1 MSTNRVKVMK
11 IEDKS
16 FESIDENMY
25 RQSFH
30 RFCDGLCEEILLF
43 LPINDKIRLEC
54 VSKQFKRCLV
64 KRQTILEISDNVL
77 SRNNFK
83 DCLLRSTIDI
93 LGRKIPI
100 FNLKWRKLIKVVK
113 KFTFINEIRINKKGL
128 SKLARENA
136 LYIINAF
143 CHQIKSMEF
152 LFGSL
157 SSIYIDLFAVKFGDN
172 IKEIKMV
179 CYKRDKR
186 NNRCKCCDNILQF
199 FNISCNKKCN
209 VKSIYKNLLED

>member
-1 MSTNRVKVMK
+1 MSVKVMK
-11 IEDKS
+11 TENSFDFSIEN
-16 FESIDENMY
+16 IY

-30 RFCDGLCEEILLF
+30 RFCDDLCEEILLF

-54 VSKQFKRCLV
+54 VSKQFKRCLI

-83 DCLLRSTIDI
+83 DCLLRRNINI
-93 LGRKIPI
+93 LGSKIPI
-100 FNLKWRKLIKVVK
+100 FDLRWRKLVKVVK
-113 KFTFINEIRINKKGL
+113 KFKFINEIKINKKGL

-136 LYIINAF
+136 LYIINSF
-143 CHQIKSMEF
+143 CHQIKSVEF

-157 SSIYIDLFAVKFGDN
+157 SSINIDLFAVKFGDN
-172 IKEIKMV
+172 IKELKIV
-179 CYKRDKR
+179 CYKR

-209 VKSIYKNLLED
+209 TKLIYKNLLED

>member
-1 MSTNRVKVMK
+1 MK

-16 FESIDENMY
+16 FESTDENIY

-30 RFCDGLCEEILLF
+30 RFCDDLCEEILLF

-54 VSKQFKRCLV
+54 VSKQFKRCLI
-64 KRQTILEISDNVL
+64 KRQTILETSDNVL

-83 DCLLRSTIDI
+83 DCLLRSTINV

-128 SKLARENA
+128 SKLAKENA
-136 LYIINAF
+136 LYIITAF
-143 CHQIKSMEF
+143 CRQIKSMEF

-157 SSIYIDLFAVKFGDN
+157 SLINMDLFAEKFNDK
-172 IKEIKMV
+172 IKEIKIV
-179 CYKRDKR
+179 CYKR
-186 NNRCKCCDNILQF
+186 NNRCNCCQNIYQF

-209 VKSIYKNLLED
+209 VKLVYKNFLED